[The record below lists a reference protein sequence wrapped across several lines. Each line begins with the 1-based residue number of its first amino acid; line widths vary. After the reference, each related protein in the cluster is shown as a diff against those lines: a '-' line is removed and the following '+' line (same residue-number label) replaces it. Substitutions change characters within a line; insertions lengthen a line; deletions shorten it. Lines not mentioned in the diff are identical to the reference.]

1 MKKYNG
7 KDDGLSQ
14 FLNCLSGI
22 VPENEPGSTTS
33 LAIDFV
39 SPGGN
44 LPGTMGLTTMGVLW
58 LSMFKSASW

>member
-14 FLNCLSGI
+14 FLNCLPGV

-33 LAIDFV
+33 LAIGFV

-44 LPGTMGLTTMGVLW
+44 LPGTMGLTMMGVLW

>member
-14 FLNCLSGI
+14 FLNCLPGI

-33 LAIDFV
+33 LLIGFV

-44 LPGTMGLTTMGVLW
+44 LPDTMGLTTMGGLW
-58 LSMFKSASW
+58 LSMFKSAS

>member
-1 MKKYNG
+1 
-7 KDDGLSQ
+7 
-14 FLNCLSGI
+14 
-22 VPENEPGSTTS
+22 
-33 LAIDFV
+33 V